1 VWKKLAIGKSAWA
14 MAGVAPAGA
23 LAGVIFWGG
32 FNTAMEATNE
42 LGFCIS
48 CHEMR
53 DTVYQEYK
61 TTIHYENP
69 VGVRAVC
76 ADCHAPKDWTHKFIR
91 KIQASNELWRKIIG
105 TIDTPEKFQ
114 ARRAAL
120 AKDVW
125 RTMKETDSRECRN
138 CHSYAA
144 MDFAHQ
150 KPEAAERMKK
160 GLDEG
165 QTCIDCHKGI
175 AHKLPD
181 MSSGYKAIFAGLED
195 ASKSLNPAVGATLYT
210 MTTRPFWLDKPKDES
225 DTSDG
230 KLVAATPVEV
240 VERDGAWLKMKFS
253 GWQQEGAER
262 VFYAAQGKRIFVAA
276 LGPDAID
283 KVVQGASMTAPDTD
297 QKWTTASLTAW
308 IANSSLNA
316 DLGKL
321 WDYGAEMYNA
331 SCGLCHAPP
340 PTGNYPANQWIGNLN
355 AMKRNVPLDEEQ
367 YRFLQKYVQAHAQD
381 MADKDMAGKDMA
393 RKDMG
398 AKHE

>member
-1 VWKKLAIGKSAWA
+1 VWKKLAFHKSTWV
-14 MAGVAPAGA
+14 MAGVALAGA
-23 LAGVIFWGG
+23 LAGVVFWGG

-61 TTIHYENP
+61 TSIHYKNP

-76 ADCHAPKDWTHKFIR
+76 ADCHVPKDWTHKIVR
-91 KIQASNELWRKIIG
+91 KVQASNELWHKLIG

-114 ARRAAL
+114 AQRAAL

-125 RTMKETDSRECRN
+125 RTMKESDSRECRN
-138 CHSYAA
+138 CHSYEA

-150 KPEAAERMKK
+150 KNADDAKRMKE
-160 GLDEG
+160 GLESG

-181 MSSGYKAIFAGLED
+181 MSSGYKAIFADLED

-210 MTTRPFWLDKPKDES
+210 MTTKSFWLEKPKDES

-240 VERDGAWLKMKFS
+240 VGRDGAWLKVKFS

-262 VFYAAQGKRIFVAA
+262 VFYAAQGKRIFNAA
-276 LGPDAID
+276 LGPDALE
-283 KVVQGASMTAPDTD
+283 KVVQGTPVTDPDTD
-297 QKWTTASLTAW
+297 QKWMPSSLTAW
-308 IANSSLNA
+308 IANTELDT
-316 DLGKL
+316 DLAKL
-321 WDYGAEMYNA
+321 WDYGDEMYNA
-331 SCGLCHAPP
+331 SCGLCHTLPP
-340 PTGNYPANQWIGNLN
+340 PGNYLANQWIGNLN
-355 AMKRNVPLDEEQ
+355 AMKRNVSLDDEQ
-367 YRFLQKYVQAHAQD
+367 YRFLQKYVQMHAQD
-381 MADKDMAGKDMA
+381 MAGKVTGG
-393 RKDMG
+393 KQ
-398 AKHE
+398 